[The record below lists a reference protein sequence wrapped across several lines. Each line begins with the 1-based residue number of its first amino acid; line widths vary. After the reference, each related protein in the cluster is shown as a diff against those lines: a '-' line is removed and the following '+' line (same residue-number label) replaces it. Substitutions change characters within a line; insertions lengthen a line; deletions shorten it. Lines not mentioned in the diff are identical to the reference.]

1 MPLKKTQDEI
11 KTIVNK
17 LFEDYIEKKRTRTLY
32 KTGLNTPKRLL
43 IFYYLLNEEN
53 RHLNVNSETFL
64 KHYIASESILEYAHL
79 NYEKEGLK
87 AMYEYLLSDEIDK
100 NFDIYTILDLHTK
113 LFSKAPYPENAG
125 HFRNDNVY
133 LPNTGINLSDWRDIW
148 QEVKSLEPNVEEIKN
163 LGKIVKENRAY
174 IFTYIDKCIKL
185 KCDLI
190 KIHPFFDGNGR
201 TIRAFINKLF
211 MDVDLPPIYISSQE
225 NMTYRRTMQKAIGEE
240 NDYLSITKFYYYK
253 ICDMIIELE
262 RKYKNNA
269 YISSM
274 QTVIT
279 LVKNIKYN
287 INEAH
292 YSLDEEIAE
301 TVKDYL
307 DEKDISAQI
316 FNIRFFEP
324 TLNPHAFVM
333 ASCQDGD
340 NIRQVLIDPIFTYL
354 VENIKVNPNN
364 KFAPFLENL
373 KENGASIVDYK
384 SLTQYILLFNN
395 LEKTKQKI
403 PK

>member
-64 KHYIASESILEYAHL
+64 KHYIAAESILEYAHL

-148 QEVKSLEPNVEEIKN
+148 QEVKYLETDVEEIKN

-211 MDVDLPPIYISSQE
+211 MDVDLPPIYISSRE
-225 NMTYRRTMQKAIGEE
+225 NMTYRRSMQKAIGEE
-240 NDYLSITKFYYYK
+240 NDYSSITKFYYYK

-262 RKYKNNA
+262 RKYKNSA
-269 YISSM
+269 YTSSI

-279 LVKNIKYN
+279 LVKNIKDN
-287 INEAH
+287 INEIH

-301 TVKDYL
+301 MVKDYL

-333 ASCQDGD
+333 VSCQDGD

-354 VENIKVNPNN
+354 FENIKANQNN

-384 SLTQYILLFNN
+384 SLTQYILLFSN
-395 LEKTKQKI
+395 LEKTKKI
-403 PK
+403 PR

>member
-87 AMYEYLLSDEIDK
+87 AMYEYLLSDEIGK

>member
-87 AMYEYLLSDEIDK
+87 AMYEYLLSDEIGK
-100 NFDIYTILDLHTK
+100 NFDIYTILDLHIK

-279 LVKNIKYN
+279 LVKNIKDN

-373 KENGASIVDYK
+373 KENGASIIDYK

>member
-1 MPLKKTQDEI
+1 M
-11 KTIVNK
+11 
-17 LFEDYIEKKRTRTLY
+17 
-32 KTGLNTPKRLL
+32 
-43 IFYYLLNEEN
+43 
-53 RHLNVNSETFL
+53 
-64 KHYIASESILEYAHL
+64 
-79 NYEKEGLK
+79 
-87 AMYEYLLSDEIDK
+87 
-100 NFDIYTILDLHTK
+100 
-113 LFSKAPYPENAG
+113 
-125 HFRNDNVY
+125 
-133 LPNTGINLSDWRDIW
+133 
-148 QEVKSLEPNVEEIKN
+148 
-163 LGKIVKENRAY
+163 
-174 IFTYIDKCIKL
+174 
-185 KCDLI
+185 
-190 KIHPFFDGNGR
+190 
-201 TIRAFINKLF
+201 
-211 MDVDLPPIYISSQE
+211 
-225 NMTYRRTMQKAIGEE
+225 
-240 NDYLSITKFYYYK
+240 
-253 ICDMIIELE
+253 E

>member
-87 AMYEYLLSDEIDK
+87 AMYEYLLSDEIGK

-240 NDYLSITKFYYYK
+240 NNYLSITKFYYYK

>member
-87 AMYEYLLSDEIDK
+87 AMYEYLLSDEIGK

-240 NDYLSITKFYYYK
+240 NNYLSITKFYYYK

-279 LVKNIKYN
+279 LVKNIKDN

>member
-262 RKYKNNA
+262 RKYKNNE

-279 LVKNIKYN
+279 LVKNIKDN